1 MKPDIASPDPAAD
14 AIAAFEPVSMDLP
27 MPMLDVM
34 EIPGY
39 HLHWMADRPGRIQQA
54 MRAGYEFVKPEEV
67 QVNPS
72 RIIGGASDGNSDM
85 GTKVGILTNAGD
97 ERNGGVCQQYLMK
110 IRLEW
115 YRKNKSVLDAR
126 NNLVLEAI
134 NKGAIGSDKT
144 RESQEDFRARY
155 SRGGTV
161 PSFQVRR

>member
-1 MKPDIASPDPAAD
+1 
-14 AIAAFEPVSMDLP
+14 MDLP

-54 MRAGYEFVKPEEV
+54 QRAGYEFVKPEEV
-67 QVNPS
+67 VLNPS
-72 RIIGGASDGNSDM
+72 RVIGGAPDGNADM
-85 GTKVGILTNAGD
+85 GTRVGILTNAGD

-115 YRKNKSVLDAR
+115 YRQNKGVLNDRSA
-126 NNLVLEAI
+126 LVMEAI
-134 NKGAIGSDKT
+134 NKGVIGSNKS
-144 RESQEDFRARY
+144 ESIEDFRARY
-155 SRGGTV
+155 ARGGTETV